1 MEAAGST
8 TEQLPQGA
16 PASGGSAAA
25 VNEARGDGKRKRQ
38 GDEGGDAAETGQKRA
53 MASTGDKPKLKGG
66 GGGGGRSKN
75 PFAGLLVDDD
85 EDEAQQGGGGGGG
98 ASVAEQQ
105 VIDAQQPQKKK
116 KKKKKKK
123 YVHPEIVINATNMG
137 EGIKLKAVQQCL
149 LAKLT
154 GAMKST
160 AFNIHGKIDRA
171 LVLVVSVR
179 SPRGLPTRRPPRLF
193 QLCRLRADMRT
204 CDTHTEAWPD
214 V

>member
-25 VNEARGDGKRKRQ
+25 GNEARGDGKRKRQ

-53 MASTGDKPKLKGG
+53 MASTGDKPKLKG